1 MQSVLNYIQSKLEQR
16 KANNTFRQLRQL
28 SGLVDFTSNDY
39 LGYARNEQLKT
50 QVEQVLQQLDF
61 STLGSTGSRL
71 LSGNS
76 VYAESLETFLADF
89 HQAESALLF
98 NSGFDANYGL
108 LSALPYRGDTIIYDE
123 LVHAS
128 IHDGIQK
135 SLADSKMFAHNNTDA
150 LEQFLHTSSGLKYVV
165 VESVYSMDGDF
176 APLKTIAALCEKF
189 DAALIVDEAH
199 ATGIFGPR
207 GEGRVVDL
215 GLSNKCFARIHTFS
229 KAIGAHGAA
238 VVGSEKLKQFLI
250 NYSRPFIYSTA
261 LPVHTLVAIR
271 CAYEYLQNDV
281 ENRLYLLSLIGLF
294 KQEMSALKMGILLP
308 SDSAIQSVLFSGSA
322 AVKEVAAKLQAD
334 GFDIRP
340 IVHPTVLL
348 GKERI
353 RICLHSFNQPE
364 EIVHLAKTLQSL

>member
-1 MQSVLNYIQSKLEQR
+1 
-16 KANNTFRQLRQL
+16 
-28 SGLVDFTSNDY
+28 
-39 LGYARNEQLKT
+39 
-50 QVEQVLQQLDF
+50 
-61 STLGSTGSRL
+61 
-71 LSGNS
+71 
-76 VYAESLETFLADF
+76 
-89 HQAESALLF
+89 
-98 NSGFDANYGL
+98 
-108 LSALPYRGDTIIYDE
+108 
-123 LVHAS
+123 
-128 IHDGIQK
+128 
-135 SLADSKMFAHNNTDA
+135 
-150 LEQFLHTSSGLKYVV
+150 
-165 VESVYSMDGDF
+165 MDGDF

-294 KQEMSALKMGILLP
+294 KQEMSALKKGTLLA
-308 SDSAIQSVLFSGSA
+308 SESAIQSVVFSGSA
-322 AVKEVAAKLQAD
+322 AVKEVAAKLQND

-340 IVHPTVLL
+340 IVYPTVPQ

-353 RICLHSFNQPE
+353 RICLHSFNQLK